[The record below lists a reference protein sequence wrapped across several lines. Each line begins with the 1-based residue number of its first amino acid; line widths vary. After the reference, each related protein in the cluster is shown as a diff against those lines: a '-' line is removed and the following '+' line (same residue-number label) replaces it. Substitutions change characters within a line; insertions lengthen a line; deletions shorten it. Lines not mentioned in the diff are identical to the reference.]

1 MKTLI
6 HIKGFLLFAF
16 MQMLAVSFVISQP
29 YGNEW
34 IDYSQQYYK
43 LSTSEDGVYRISYDE
58 LVALGFPVNSVN
70 PQNVQIFHRGREQ
83 SIYIEGEND
92 AQFDPGDY
100 IDFFGKRNDGTLDEE
115 LYITKEA
122 QPHRYYNFY
131 SDTTAYFLT
140 WNLAISGKRM
150 TNFQENNSSNLPA
163 EAYHLREILDLQTSN
178 YTIGLHHP
186 VGVPS
191 AETYLSVFDH
201 GEGWTGNGIRQG
213 RFRDVLISD
222 INNTIT
228 TGARPY
234 FEILLSG
241 ANNRSHDVTIEV
253 GSDENNLRL
262 IKEVKFNYHYNT
274 LVTDSLEWT
283 DISGGNMLCRVS
295 VINNGV
301 ADRVSVSFTKLV
313 VAASWD
319 QELSEQKEYHV
330 KPTFA
335 NRSYLEIQNI
345 AAGAKLLDISD
356 SENILNIGYNIVGSG
371 INAVIPN
378 DTRGKKLLLATS
390 RMQVAKIERVAMRII
405 NPAKSDFIIV
415 SHKSLRTPSSNYP
428 DVPKAYAS
436 YRSSS
441 VGGGY
446 DTLLVNIDQLYNMF
460 SYGEYTSLA
469 LYRFCRF
476 MAENGNP
483 KYLFIMGKGL
493 TGLYLNSERQGNSNV
508 ASRDLIPTSGFP
520 GNDGLFTA
528 GLNGTTYES
537 GFPVGRV
544 SAETPAILE
553 AYFDKVKETEAM
565 PYDQLWR
572 KEIIHLSGGR
582 GAFQQGLFK
591 DFVNGFKS
599 IAEGEL
605 LGGDVITFSKKT
617 NNATE
622 LINIAEHVNTGK
634 MLLTFFGHSG
644 AGGTDID
651 IGYVSNESMGYRNN
665 GKYPMMI
672 VNGCNAGDMYNP
684 GFGFGEDWIGTP
696 NRGAVG
702 FVAHTGAGLTIRLKN
717 YTDIFYDIAFTD
729 SLFIKKGIGD
739 ILKEVGT
746 KYLQKYSNSAM
757 DISQVQ
763 QMALQGDPSV
773 AIFGA
778 TKPDYEIISDN
789 VFAQSIDGEPINVF
803 IEVFNLGLI
812 VRNFGSTQPDSIKIS
827 INRQLSNGQQF
838 PLDTLMYKPILYQDT
853 IYVEIKSAGISGFGI
868 NQFTI
873 QLDPLNEINEL
884 SKANNQTTF
893 EYFIPLGGTRN
904 LFPAN
909 YAIVNKK
916 ELTLVSQSL
925 DLLMDNR
932 TYIIELDTT
941 VMFNSSIKKQTSIPG
956 RSLAKWSVDL
966 FDNLPEQDTI
976 VFYWR
981 SKFANPRPEELDI
994 WNTTSFS
1001 YINENTSGWAMV
1013 HFEQFYG
1020 NVKKD
1025 IVLNQESRLWEFE
1038 KFETG
1043 IKVRTF
1049 GESHPDFDFENVE
1062 LTINNTEYIFPTRLC
1077 TSNSINM
1084 LAFDKSTTIP
1094 YLVLGTS
1101 FILDRKNCGRA
1112 PQLIN
1117 NMLKK
1122 EIENKLMIEEYID
1135 KMEDGDYAVLFS
1147 IGKVTFQS
1155 WPASTFAKLEEIGIK
1170 SSDIQQLSDGEPIII
1185 VGKKGTSPGTA
1196 TIVTADYS
1204 NPTPAAEQEI
1214 LLDHI
1219 IEGQSESGTIRSP
1232 KIGPS
1237 ANWKTFYQETKNA
1250 ELPVSD
1256 NYYFNVYG
1264 ISPANSEVLL
1274 FDQVQSSEVDLQNVS
1289 VSAYPFLRLEW
1300 HVSDEGNLTPA
1311 QLKKWVI
1318 TYDGVPEGILS
1329 YKEGQQIS
1337 GIEKSEGETH
1347 EAIFAFENV
1356 SNLAFV
1362 DSIAIEYNLF
1372 NQANRKS
1379 FIDTILVK
1387 PLNSTESVEFSLSIE
1402 TLGKTGKNNL
1412 SVFANPYLQL
1422 EESFNNNFISL
1433 PDYLNVI
1440 QDNSNPILEV
1450 TVDGEFIMDGDIVA
1464 PSPMIV
1470 LRMKDEGTLLKE
1482 DTLGINLFLNE
1493 KCQGC
1498 TPVRVRFS
1506 SPNVV
1511 WTPATEESDFRV
1523 EFKPDNL
1530 SDGIYTLKAEAAD
1543 ASGNPSGSEPY
1554 AVNFE
1559 IINESQITNFFPYPN
1574 PFSTR
1579 TQFVFTLTGGEIPDE
1594 IIIQIMTV
1602 NGTVVREI
1610 TQDEIGPIKIGNN
1623 KTEYAW
1629 DGHDE
1634 YGDQL
1639 ANGVYLY
1646 KVKIYNN
1653 GREMKHRE
1661 TSADRAF
1668 KNGIGKMYLLR

>member
-1 MKTLI
+1 MKFSKY
-6 HIKGFLLFAF
+6 IKGFLLLMFVQTSTA
-16 MQMLAVSFVISQP
+16 SFIYAQN

-34 IDYSQQYYK
+34 INFSQKYYK
-43 LSTSEDGVYRISYDE
+43 ISTAEDGIYRISYDE
-58 LVALGFPVNSVN
+58 LVAVGFPVSAVN
-70 PQNVQIFHRGREQ
+70 PRNVQIFHRGKEQ
-83 SIYIEGEND
+83 SIYLEGEND
-92 AQFDPGDY
+92 EQFDPGDY
-100 IDFFGKRNDGTLDEE
+100 IDFYGKRNDGTLDEE

-122 QPHRYYNFY
+122 QPHKYYNFY

-140 WNLAISGKRM
+140 WRNTGDGKRM
-150 TNFQENNSSNLPA
+150 VSFNEDNSANLPA
-163 EAYHLREILDLQTSN
+163 EAYHLSEIVDLQTNKYS
-178 YTIGLHHP
+178 IGLHYP

-201 GEGWTGNGIRQG
+201 GEGWTGNAIRQG
-213 RFRDVLISD
+213 KFGDVLFTGM
-222 INNTIT
+222 INTFAA
-228 TGARPY
+228 GAKPY
-234 FEILLSG
+234 FEILITG
-241 ANNRSHDVTIEV
+241 GNNRSHNIMLEV
-253 GSDENNLRL
+253 GPDENNLRL
-262 IKEVKFNYHYNT
+262 IKEISFNYHYDT
-274 LVTDSLEWT
+274 LISDSLEWT
-283 DISGGNMLCRVS
+283 DISGGNFLCRVS
-295 VINNGV
+295 VVDNGV
-301 ADRVSVSFTKLV
+301 ADRVSISYTRLV
-313 VAASWD
+313 VPTSWD
-319 QELSEQKEYHV
+319 QELLEQKKYYV
-330 KPTFA
+330 KPTNA
-335 NRSYLEIQNI
+335 SRSYLEIQNVL
-345 AAGAKLLDISD
+345 AGAKLLDISD
-356 SENILNIGYNIVGSG
+356 KENILDIGYNFVGSG

-378 DTRGKKLLLATS
+378 GAKGGKLLLSTK
-390 RMQVAKIERVAMRII
+390 RLQILKIERVSMRNI
-405 NPAKSDFIIV
+405 NPTKSDFLIV
-415 SHKSLRTPSSNYP
+415 SHKSLRKPTANYS
-428 DVPKAYAS
+428 DVPEAYAA
-436 YRSSS
+436 YRASTI
-441 VGGGY
+441 GGGF

-476 MAENGNP
+476 MAENGSP

-493 TGLYLNSERQGNSNV
+493 TGLYLNQERKGNLNV
-508 ASRDLIPTSGFP
+508 TSRDLIPTSGFP
-520 GNDGLFTA
+520 GNDVLFTS
-528 GLNGTTYES
+528 GLNGTTYEA
-537 GFPVGRV
+537 GFPAGRV
-544 SAETPAILE
+544 SAETPGILE
-553 AYFDKVKETEAM
+553 AYFDKVKEIEET
-565 PYDQLWR
+565 PFNNLWR
-572 KEIIHLSGGR
+572 KEFVHLSGGK
-582 GAFQQGLFK
+582 GTFQQELFK

-605 LGGDVITFSKKT
+605 VGGNVVTISKKT
-617 NNATE
+617 NGATE
-622 LINIAEHVNTGK
+622 LINIAEHVNAGK
-634 MLLTFFGHSG
+634 MLVTFFGHSG
-644 AGGTDID
+644 AAGSDID
-651 IGYVSNESMGYRNN
+651 IGYVSNESMGYRNI

-702 FVAHTGAGLTIRLKN
+702 FVAHTSAGLTSRLKR
-717 YTDIFYDIAFTD
+717 YTDLFYEIAFTD
-729 SLFIKKGIGD
+729 SLFIKRGIGD

-746 KYLQKYSNSAM
+746 IYLQKYSNSEM

-789 VFAQSIDGEPINVF
+789 VFTQSIDGEPINAF
-803 IEVFNLGLI
+803 TEVFNLGLI
-812 VRNFGSTQPDSIKIS
+812 VRNFGSTQRDSIKIS
-827 INRQLSNGQQF
+827 INRKLSNGQEF
-838 PLDTLMYKPILYQDT
+838 PLDTMMYKTVLYKDT
-853 IYVEIKSAGISGFGI
+853 VYVEIKSAGIPGFGI
-868 NQFTI
+868 NLFSI
-873 QLDPLNEINEL
+873 HLDPLNEIEEL
-884 SKANNQTTF
+884 SKTNNQTTF

-904 LFPAN
+904 IFPGN
-909 YAIVNKK
+909 FSIVNKK
-916 ELTLVSQSL
+916 DITLSSQSL

-932 TYIIELDTT
+932 TYIMELDTT
-941 VMFNSSIKKQTSIPG
+941 FKFNSPYKKQMSVSG
-956 RSLAKWSVDL
+956 RSIAKWAVNL
-966 FDNLPEQDTI
+966 FENLPEQDTI

-981 SKFANPRPEELDI
+981 SKFSDPRPEELDV
-994 WNTTSFS
+994 WNSTSFS
-1001 YINENTSGWAMV
+1001 YIKNATGWTMV

-1020 NVKKD
+1020 NETNG
-1025 IVLNQESRLWEFE
+1025 IVLNEDSRKWEFE
-1038 KFETG
+1038 KFETK

-1049 GESHPDFDFENVE
+1049 GKSHPDFDFENVE

-1077 TSNSINM
+1077 TDNSINM

-1094 YLVLGTS
+1094 YLVLGSS
-1101 FILDRKNCGRA
+1101 FILDRKSCGRV

-1117 NMLKK
+1117 NMLKN
-1122 EIENKLMIEEYID
+1122 EIESKLMMEEYID
-1135 KMEDGDYAVLFS
+1135 EMGDGDYVVLFS
-1147 IGKVTFQS
+1147 IGNTTFQS
-1155 WPASTFAKLEEIGIK
+1155 WPASTLAKLEEIGIK
-1170 SSDIQQLSDGEPIII
+1170 SSDIQQLSDGEPVII
-1185 VGKKGTSPGTA
+1185 VGKKGTSSGTA

-1204 NPTPAAEQEI
+1204 NPTPAVEQEI

-1219 IEGQSESGTIRSP
+1219 IEGQSVSGVIRSP

-1237 ANWKTFYQETKNA
+1237 AKWDSFHQETKIL
-1250 ELPVSD
+1250 EIPITD
-1256 NYYFNVYG
+1256 EYYFNIFG
-1264 ISPANSEVLL
+1264 IDNDNKEILL
-1274 FDQVQSSEVDLQNVS
+1274 FDHVQSSDIDLQGIS

-1300 HVSDEGNLTPA
+1300 HVSDEENLTPA
-1311 QLKKWVI
+1311 QLKNWFI

-1347 EAIFAFENV
+1347 NAIFAFENV
-1356 SNLAFV
+1356 SNLAFT

-1387 PLNSTESVEFSLSIE
+1387 PLNVDESVEFSLSIE
-1402 TLGKTGKNNL
+1402 TLGKPGKNDF
-1412 SVFANPYLQL
+1412 SVFANPYLQM
-1422 EESFNNNFISL
+1422 EMSFNNNFINL
-1433 PDYLNVI
+1433 PGFLNVN

-1470 LRMKDEGTLLKE
+1470 LRMKDEGILLKE
-1482 DTLGINLFLNE
+1482 DTLGVNLYLNE
-1493 KCQGC
+1493 KCQSC
-1498 TPVRVRFS
+1498 TPVRITFS
-1506 SPNVV
+1506 SPNVI
-1511 WTPATEESDFRV
+1511 WTPATEENDFRV
-1523 EFKPDNL
+1523 EFKPDDL
-1530 SDGIYTLKAEAAD
+1530 PDGIYTLKAEAAD

-1574 PFSTR
+1574 PFSSR

-1653 GREMKHRE
+1653 GQEMKHRE